1 MVKECSICNN
11 PKRKEIDAALC
22 SPGMSLRKISEQ
34 FGVSYQALARH
45 KSNGHLAAGAIK
57 KAETKALR
65 EAFNLV
71 DDVDEVVRLT
81 FDIYL
86 EQRDKNPR
94 LALDALNSTYKGR
107 DLLAKLTGAFAPE
120 RKDITIQEMDISD
133 EELLER
139 AAALD
144 ARRKGNTDRADN

>member
-1 MVKECSICNN
+1 M
-11 PKRKEIDAALC
+11 RKQIDAALM
-22 SPGMSLRKISEQ
+22 SPEASLRDIAAQ
-34 FGVSYQALARH
+34 FGVSASALNRH
-45 KSNGHLAAGAIK
+45 RQNDHIAAGVLK
-57 KAETKALR
+57 QKNTKALR

-81 FDIYL
+81 FEIYL
-86 EQRDKNPR
+86 EQREKNPR